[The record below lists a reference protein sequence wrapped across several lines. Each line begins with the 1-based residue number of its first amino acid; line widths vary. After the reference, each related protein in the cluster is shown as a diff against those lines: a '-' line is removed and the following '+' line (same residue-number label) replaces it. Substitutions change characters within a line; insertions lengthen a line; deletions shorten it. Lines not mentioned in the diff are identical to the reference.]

1 MPHERY
7 QIIITSLGCLLS
19 LLCFFIVHEFVRAKE
34 ESVCASHLYYFLLIL
49 LFLLLDMSKYILSY
63 YMILSCKQKILTT
76 CLK

>member
-49 LFLLLDMSKYILSY
+49 LFLLL
-63 YMILSCKQKILTT
+63 ILSCKKNINYMFKITALNI
-76 CLK
+76 